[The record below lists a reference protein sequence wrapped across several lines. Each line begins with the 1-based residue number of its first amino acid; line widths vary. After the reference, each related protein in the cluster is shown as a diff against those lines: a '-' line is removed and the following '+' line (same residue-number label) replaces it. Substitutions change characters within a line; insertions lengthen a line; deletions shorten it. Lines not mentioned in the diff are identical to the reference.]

1 MANIVHGVKYYLG
14 FHKVQLFFNMFI
26 CEMFYFLED
35 FDIPNYA
42 DVSTPYNADK
52 HFEFVVNNLEHSS
65 SIFLNGLTATT

>member
-1 MANIVHGVKYYLG
+1 
-14 FHKVQLFFNMFI
+14 
-26 CEMFYFLED
+26 MFYFLED